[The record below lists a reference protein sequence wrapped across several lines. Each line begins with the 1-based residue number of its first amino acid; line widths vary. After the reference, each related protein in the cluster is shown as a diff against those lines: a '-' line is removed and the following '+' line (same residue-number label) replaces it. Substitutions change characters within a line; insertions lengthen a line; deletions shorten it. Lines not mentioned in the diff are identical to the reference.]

1 MTAGYRW
8 ASALA
13 IALYFVAAAAS
24 YYGWGLS
31 SDASA
36 LAQARGRSVRGGSLH
51 HRSFFGGGPGFG
63 K

>member
-1 MTAGYRW
+1 MTPGYRW
-8 ASALA
+8 LSVMAM
-13 IALYFVAAAAS
+13 ALYFLTAAAS

-36 LAQARGRSVRGGSLH
+36 LAAARRSVRGGSLH